1 MEEDWKNTLFRLV
14 LEQMQ
19 EGIIL
24 SDADGE
30 IVFVNDAAERIRGI
44 RREDVIGR
52 SMVRCH
58 KEESKDKVVR
68 ALEYVKACQGRVF
81 RRMVTNSANDKVYEN
96 VYAPVFD
103 GENLLQGIAVVSR
116 DVTQSRRAEEQ
127 RAAASRAQDVAMDTL
142 REQYHNLV
150 MTSMEMLINLLE
162 ARDEYTIGHSK
173 RVAAIASK
181 LYEHRCGM
189 SAVCLDV
196 QWAAKLHDI
205 GKICIPDQIIK
216 KPGSL
221 TSEEYETVKRHSSIA
236 ADILRP
242 LDPGGRIAPFV
253 RYHHERFDGK
263 GYPEGLKGGDIP
275 VGARVI
281 AIADTYD
288 AMRSSRPYREAIPYA
303 ECIAEI
309 RRSAGGQFDP
319 EWVEAFLDL
328 AETGSID

>member
-24 SDADGE
+24 SNAEGE
-30 IVFVNDAAERIRGI
+30 IVFVNDAAESIRSI
-44 RREDVIGR
+44 RRENVLGR
-52 SMVRCH
+52 SMVLCH
-58 KEESKDKVVR
+58 KEESKEKVLRALDYVR
-68 ALEYVKACQGRVF
+68 ACEGRTF
-81 RRMVTNSANDKVYEN
+81 RRMVTDSANDRVYEN

-103 GENLLQGIAVVSR
+103 GDGVLHGVAVVSR
-116 DVTQSRRAEEQ
+116 DVTESRKVEEQ
-127 RAAASRAQDVAMDTL
+127 RAAATRAQDVAMDTL

-162 ARDEYTIGHSK
+162 ARDVYTNGHSR

-181 LYEHRCGM
+181 LYEHKCGM
-189 SAVCLDV
+189 NADCLDV

-205 GKICIPDQIIK
+205 GKICIPDQIIR
-216 KPGSL
+216 KPGKL
-221 TSEEYETVKRHSSIA
+221 TNEEYETVKQHSSIA
-236 ADILRP
+236 ADIIRP
-242 LDPGGRIAPFV
+242 LDPGRRIAPLI
-253 RYHHERFDGK
+253 RYHHERYDGK
-263 GYPEGLKGGDIP
+263 GYPEGRKGDDIP

-288 AMRSSRPYREAIPYA
+288 AMRSCRPYREAIPYKRCV
-303 ECIAEI
+303 EEI
-309 RRSAGGQFDP
+309 RSNAGGQFDP
-319 EWVEAFLDL
+319 DWVEVFLSL